1 MYKIGI
7 CYKRQEVFRDQ
18 LLEEIKE
25 SNVEAIK
32 KVKADLSSMNELIQQ
47 VHDELS
53 DQSKNLATFKE
64 SMIREVNDSRDQTLI
79 ASTMLNR
86 WKAEF
91 DNLALV
97 QACTS
102 EFMSMQTT
110 LDNVYLQSLK

>member
-1 MYKIGI
+1 
-7 CYKRQEVFRDQ
+7 
-18 LLEEIKE
+18 
-25 SNVEAIK
+25 
-32 KVKADLSSMNELIQQ
+32 MNELIQQ

-79 ASTMLNR
+79 ALTMLNR

-97 QACTS
+97 QACSS

-110 LDNVYLQSLK
+110 LDNVYLQSLKQDRSKKHGSRTNTDLDSIDITNP